1 MLEPYFAYVALAE
14 NSVDIM
20 SECISEL
27 ISENG
32 KDLIFDP
39 REDLGRLMPSPA
51 QRALVNAVRR
61 LRPGNVQ
68 FLLSVGA
75 RVLPGQFSSE
85 LLWDL
90 ARNLSK
96 FHDHVS
102 TKTGM
107 RSNAPKKCS
116 MPLAWQSCEY

>member
-20 SECISEL
+20 SERISEL
-27 ISENG
+27 ISEYG

-61 LRPGNVQ
+61 LRPRNVHSCYQSGHAYYRGN
-68 FLLSVGA
+68 FPANACGILRGT
-75 RVLPGQFSSE
+75 F
-85 LLWDL
+85 
-90 ARNLSK
+90 RN
-96 FHDHVS
+96 
-102 TKTGM
+102 
-107 RSNAPKKCS
+107 S
-116 MPLAWQSCEY
+116 MTIF